1 MQNNTNGP
9 KQIRP
14 DLIRRDFPLL
24 EGNPVAYLD
33 NAATTRPGPEAIA
46 AARTDKKAVWAVNTE
61 DDYHEQR

>member
-33 NAATTRPGPEAIA
+33 NAATTQKPVQVLDRMRAFYE
-46 AARTDKKAVWAVNTE
+46 TE
-61 DDYHEQR
+61 NANPLRGLYD